1 VTTLTHL
8 TYIALRFC
16 NVTCPVSIAGFTL
29 VERCTPLSSVS
40 THPAVP
46 HYASHLQSMIRYS
59 VKEAASAVAR
69 GEAFAR
75 GGTGDVFRAFVHG
88 KAVAIKVVA

>member
-1 VTTLTHL
+1 
-8 TYIALRFC
+8 
-16 NVTCPVSIAGFTL
+16 
-29 VERCTPLSSVS
+29 
-40 THPAVP
+40 
-46 HYASHLQSMIRYS
+46 MIRYS
-59 VKEAASAVAR
+59 VEEAASAVAR